1 MNDADKSK
9 NSKENGVFVRPEEER
24 TLAKRTAEF
33 ADCNELPDGQT
44 AEENGSAKLLEK
56 RRMQM
61 SQRRLTEFIVLSEE
75 TSCGI
80 GCCRGRLLQRFANK
94 KAYVILYGILGCIF
108 SASYSYFNGTITTLE
123 KRFKIPSKTTGTS
136 LSLCRGHELF
146 FGEVISIRRTWMWR
160 NGVFFTSLWLNT
172 FQYVISSTDT
182 LVVVF
187 EV

>member
-1 MNDADKSK
+1 MCSISTKTCKITVNLAKRTSSTMTDAADKSK
-9 NSKENGVFVRPEEER
+9 ISKENGGFVRPEEER
-24 TLAKRTAEF
+24 TLPKRTAEF
-33 ADCNELPDGQT
+33 VDCNELPDGQT
-44 AEENGSAKLLEK
+44 AHVEENGSAKLLEK

-136 LSLCRGHELF
+136 LTPYGGYGLF
-146 FGEVISIRRTWMWR
+146 FSEVILVRR
-160 NGVFFTSLWLNT
+160 S
-172 FQYVISSTDT
+172 
-182 LVVVF
+182 
-187 EV
+187 

>member
-1 MNDADKSK
+1 MNHLTEKSK
-9 NSKENGVFVRPEEER
+9 NSEENGVLVRPEENR
-24 TLAKRTAEF
+24 TLEKRTAEF
-33 ADCNELPDGQT
+33 ADCNELNDGKL
-44 AEENGSAKLLEK
+44 ENGNVKLVE
-56 RRMQM
+56 RRKMQM

-136 LSLCRGHELF
+136 
-146 FGEVISIRRTWMWR
+146 I
-160 NGVFFTSLWLNT
+160 TSLLLGLPLSRIT
-172 FQYVISSTDT
+172 RVI
-182 LVVVF
+182 
-187 EV
+187 